1 MRVPFTLWRSM
12 LVDLWRLIAL
22 STTALVVVIAFALTV
37 KFFADGKLSPVDM
50 LKFMGLAFI
59 PMLQYAL
66 PFAAGFSATITYHR
80 MMNDNEVSAAYA
92 SGISRLAVLAP
103 ALVTGLLMAA
113 ILTGL
118 VQVVIPGFLYRMES
132 LVRMRVASAVE
143 NAVAQGEPIVHENT
157 MIYADAVRSRTP
169 PPDSGAD
176 AELLLMGVVVV
187 ELDDEGGLTGD
198 TSASLAL
205 VRVYA
210 GAPTN
215 DGEGSGSLFRV
226 WAEDAVVTRNGMMA
240 NVGTAGPWEWRV
252 PGTFSDDPEF
262 LPFWRL
268 VALHDHPDW
277 MSFIRLRKRDLAFHM
292 AEREATSRLNAEL
305 AERNRATLVSSRGDQ
320 TCVIHGSRMTW
331 DQHREQWRVWPT
343 RDGVLEVE
351 RVVTSSGSYTRFVPE
366 SIWLH
371 SDIGHDLESRRLAF
385 RLTLEGVVDAYGAS
399 GDLASTYD
407 GREFPD
413 LRSDWDF
420 VRDFDAL
427 TSPELLRRVQPLTEG
442 PNADPFLVPP
452 TRELR
457 ARLARLDRE
466 IMGQMHERSAYA
478 VACLV
483 MVMCGAVTAM
493 RLSRS
498 TPLVVYLW
506 SFFPALFTVIT
517 MSAGEEATQ
526 ELGRT
531 GLVML
536 WGVVGVLTVYT
547 VLAARVGRGR

>member
-1 MRVPFTLWRSM
+1 MRMPLTLWRSM
-12 LVDLWRLIAL
+12 LADLWRLIAL

-50 LKFMGLAFI
+50 LKFMALAFI

-92 SGISRLAVLAP
+92 SGISRLAVLTP
-103 ALVTGLLMAA
+103 ALLTGVLMAA

-118 VQVVIPGFLYRMES
+118 VQVVIPGFLYRMEG
-132 LVRMRVASAVE
+132 LVTTRVAAAVE

-157 MIYADAVRSRTP
+157 MIHADAVRPRTP

-187 ELDDEGGLTGD
+187 ELDGEGRLMSD
-198 TSASLAL
+198 VSAALAL
-205 VRVYA
+205 VRVYT

-215 DGEGSGSLFRV
+215 EGDGSGSLFRV
-226 WAEDAVVTRNGMMA
+226 WTEDAVRTQNGMMA
-240 NVGTAGPWEWRV
+240 ALGSAGPWEWHI
-252 PGTFSDDPEF
+252 PDTFSDDPEF
-262 LPFWRL
+262 LTLPKL
-268 VALHDHPDW
+268 LALKDNPDW
-277 MSFIRLRKRDLAFHM
+277 MSFIRQRKRDLAFHM

-305 AERNRATLVSSRGDQ
+305 AQHGRATLVSSRGDQ

-331 DQHREQWRVWPT
+331 DDGRQRWRVWPT

-366 SIWLH
+366 SMWLH
-371 SDIGHDLESRRLAF
+371 SDIGRDMESRRLAF
-385 RLTLEGVVDAYGAS
+385 QLTLEGVVDAYNAA

-420 VRDFDAL
+420 VREFDAL
-427 TSPELLRRVQPLTEG
+427 TSHELLRRVQPAAEG
-442 PNADPFLVPP
+442 ADPDPFLVPP

-457 ARLARLDRE
+457 SRLARLNRE

-536 WGVVGVLTVYT
+536 WGVVGLLAIYT
-547 VLAARVGRGR
+547 VLAAGRGR